1 MDILFKYC
9 AGLDIHKKIIVA
21 CVLLSGPEGV
31 QRQIKKFATTMVGLE
46 ALDAWLTGLGVTHVA
61 MESTGVYW
69 KPVFN
74 VLAAHFDVW
83 IVNARDMKSVP
94 GRKTDVCDAEWICKL
109 MSLGL
114 LKRSFI
120 PEVEQ
125 RDLRDLTRYRRRLV
139 EERTSASN
147 RLEKI
152 LEDSNI
158 KLSAV
163 VSEIQG
169 VSARAMLEALIHGE
183 TDTAALA
190 DLAKGR
196 LRSKIPEL
204 EVALVGRIRDH
215 HRFLWRELL
224 YHLDELNVRIAA
236 INERIAEYT
245 APYEALI
252 QRLCTIPGIKRWTA
266 EVILAEVGPNVEAF
280 PSAHHLASWAC
291 LCPGNHIS
299 ANKRRS
305 GTTRR
310 GQNWLRPAL
319 VEAAWATAHTQTYFG
334 SQFHRLRA
342 RRGDQRAAV
351 AVAHSILIVVY
362 HLLAEPEAVY
372 TELGADYFT
381 KRNPEQEQRRAI
393 RKLET
398 LGFAVTLTPAQTA
411 APTPAP
417 VAAAVP
423 SEVPGQ
429 ATAPAPGASG
439 RPRPKRAPQRKAQAA
454 APS

>member
-1 MDILFKYC
+1 MEILFTHC
-9 AGLDIHKKIIVA
+9 VGLDVHKKTIVA
-21 CVLLSGPEGV
+21 CVLLSSPEGV
-31 QRQIKKFATTMVGLE
+31 QRLIKHFATTMAGLE

-74 VLAAHFDVW
+74 VLSSHLEVW
-83 IVNARDMKSVP
+83 IVNARDMKQVP
-94 GRKTDVCDAEWICKL
+94 GRKTDVCDAEWICRL
-109 MSLGL
+109 MGYGL

-147 RLEKI
+147 RIEKI
-152 LEDSNI
+152 LEDSNV

-163 VSEIQG
+163 VSKLQG
-169 VSARAMLEALIHGE
+169 VSARAMIEALIAGE
-183 TDTAALA
+183 TDTTKIA
-190 DLAKGR
+190 DLAKAR

-204 EVALVGRIRDH
+204 EAALVGQIRDH

-224 YHLDELNVRIAA
+224 VHLDELNARIAA

-245 APYEALI
+245 APHEILI
-252 QRLCTIPGIKRWTA
+252 QRLCTIPGINRWTA
-266 EVILAEVGPNVEAF
+266 EVILAEIGPDVTPF
-280 PSAHHLASWAC
+280 PTAHHLASWAC
-291 LCPGNHIS
+291 LCPGHNSS
-299 ANKRRS
+299 ANKRRT
-305 GTTRR
+305 GKTRR

-319 VEAAWATAHTQTYFG
+319 VEAAWATSHTKTYFG

-342 RRGDQRAAV
+342 RRGDKRAAV

-362 HLLAEPEAVY
+362 HLLANPEAVY

-398 LGFAVTLTPAQTA
+398 LGFTVTLTPAQA
-411 APTPAP
+411 A
-417 VAAAVP
+417 
-423 SEVPGQ
+423 
-429 ATAPAPGASG
+429 
-439 RPRPKRAPQRKAQAA
+439 AA

>member
-1 MDILFKYC
+1 MDILFTHC
-9 AGLDIHKKIIVA
+9 AGLDVHKKTIVA
-21 CVLLSGPEGV
+21 CVLLSSPEGI
-31 QRQIKKFATTMVGLE
+31 QRSIKHFATTMAGLE
-46 ALDAWLTGLGVTHVA
+46 TLDAWLTGLAVTHVA

-74 VLAAHFDVW
+74 VLSSHLEVW
-83 IVNARDMKSVP
+83 VVNARDMKQVP

-109 MSLGL
+109 MSFGL
-114 LKRSFI
+114 LKRSYI
-120 PEVEQ
+120 PVVEQ

-163 VSEIQG
+163 VSKLQG
-169 VSARAMLEALIHGE
+169 VSARAMIEALIAGE
-183 TDTAALA
+183 TDTAKIA
-190 DLAKGR
+190 DLAKAR

-204 EVALVGRIRDH
+204 EAALVGQIREH
-215 HRFLWRELL
+215 HRFMWRELL

-245 APYEALI
+245 APHEQLI
-252 QRLCTIPGIKRWTA
+252 QRLSTIPGISRWTA
-266 EVILAEVGPNVEAF
+266 EVILAEIGSDVTHF
-280 PSAHHLASWAC
+280 PTAHHLASWAC
-291 LCPGNHIS
+291 LCPGNNIS
-299 ANKRRS
+299 ASKRRT
-305 GTTRR
+305 GKTRR

-319 VEAAWATAHTQTYFG
+319 VEAAWATSHTKTYFG

-342 RRGDQRAAV
+342 RRGDKRAAV

-362 HLLAEPEAVY
+362 HLLANPEAVY

-381 KRNPEQEQRRAI
+381 KRNAEQEQRRAI

-398 LGFAVTLTPAQTA
+398 LGYTVNLTPVPA
-411 APTPAP
+411 A
-417 VAAAVP
+417 
-423 SEVPGQ
+423 
-429 ATAPAPGASG
+429 
-439 RPRPKRAPQRKAQAA
+439 AA

>member
-1 MDILFKYC
+1 MDILFKHC
-9 AGLDIHKKIIVA
+9 AGLDVHKKIIVA
-21 CVLLSGPEGV
+21 CVLLSSPEGV
-31 QRQIKKFATTMVGLE
+31 QRFVEHFATTMAGLA
-46 ALDAWLTGLGVTHVA
+46 ALDVWLTGLGVTHVA

-74 VLAAHFDVW
+74 VLASHFEVW
-83 IVNARDMKSVP
+83 IVNARDMKQVP

-109 MSLGL
+109 MSIGL

-139 EERTSASN
+139 EERTSASS

-163 VSEIQG
+163 VSHLQG
-169 VSARAMLEALIHGE
+169 VSARAMLEALICGE
-183 TDTAALA
+183 TDTAKIA
-190 DLAKGR
+190 DLAKAR
-196 LRSKIPEL
+196 LRSKIPAL
-204 EVALVGRIRDH
+204 EAALVGQIREH
-215 HRFLWRELL
+215 HRFMWRELL
-224 YHLDELNVRIAA
+224 YHLDELNARIAA
-236 INERIAEYT
+236 INERIAAYT
-245 APYEALI
+245 APHEALI
-252 QRLCTIPGIKRWTA
+252 QRRCTIPGIQRWTA
-266 EVILAEVGPNVEAF
+266 EVILAEIGPNVTTF
-280 PSAHHLASWAC
+280 PTAQHLASWAC
-291 LCPGNHIS
+291 LCPGNNIS

-305 GTTRR
+305 GKTRR

-342 RRGDQRAAV
+342 RRGDKRAAV

-362 HLLAEPEAVY
+362 HLLADPEAVY

-381 KRNPEQEQRRAI
+381 KRNPEQEQRRAV

-398 LGFAVTLTPAQTA
+398 LGFTVTLTPAQA
-411 APTPAP
+411 A
-417 VAAAVP
+417 
-423 SEVPGQ
+423 
-429 ATAPAPGASG
+429 APAPS
-439 RPRPKRAPQRKAQAA
+439 
-454 APS
+454 

>member
-1 MDILFKYC
+1 MDVLFKYC
-9 AGLDIHKKIIVA
+9 AGLDVHKKIIVA
-21 CVLLSGPEGV
+21 CVLLSSAEGM
-31 QRQIKKFATTMVGLE
+31 QRHIKKFATTMAGLE
-46 ALDAWLTGLGVTHVA
+46 ALDAWLSGLGVTHVA

-74 VLAAHFDVW
+74 VLAAHFEVW
-83 IVNARDMKSVP
+83 IVNARDMKNVP

-158 KLSAV
+158 KLTAV
-163 VSEIQG
+163 ASKVQG
-169 VSARAMLEALIHGE
+169 VSARLMIEALIRGE
-183 TDTAALA
+183 TDTAAIA
-190 DLAKGR
+190 DMAKGP
-196 LRSKIPEL
+196 LRSKIPDL
-204 EVALVGRIRDH
+204 EAALVGQIRDH
-215 HRFLWRELL
+215 HRFMWRELL

-236 INERIAEYT
+236 INERIAQYT
-245 APYEALI
+245 APFEELI
-252 QRLCTIPGIKRWTA
+252 QRLDAIPGVDRWTA
-266 EVILAEVGPNVEAF
+266 EVILAEIGPDVKAF
-280 PSAHHLASWAC
+280 PTAHHLASWAC
-291 LCPGNHIS
+291 LCPGNNIS

-305 GTTRR
+305 GKTRR

-319 VEAAWATAHTQTYFG
+319 VEAAWATAHTKSYFG

-342 RRGDQRAAV
+342 RRGDKRAAV

-362 HLLAEPEAVY
+362 HLLADPEAVY

-398 LGFAVTLTPAQTA
+398 LGFTVTL
-411 APTPAP
+411 AP
-417 VAAAVP
+417 
-423 SEVPGQ
+423 
-429 ATAPAPGASG
+429 
-439 RPRPKRAPQRKAQAA
+439 AQAA
-454 APS
+454 APAPAPS

>member
-1 MDILFKYC
+1 MDILFKHC
-9 AGLDIHKKIIVA
+9 AGLDVHKKIIVA
-21 CVLLSGPEGV
+21 CVLLSSPEGV
-31 QRQIKKFATTMVGLE
+31 QRLVKHFATTMAGLE

-69 KPVFN
+69 KPVYN
-74 VLAAHFDVW
+74 VLASHFEVW
-83 IVNARDMKSVP
+83 IVNARDMKQVP

-109 MSLGL
+109 MSIGL

-163 VSEIQG
+163 VSKIQG
-169 VSARAMLEALIHGE
+169 VSARAMLEALISGE
-183 TDTAALA
+183 TDTAKIA
-190 DLAKGR
+190 DLAKAR

-204 EVALVGRIRDH
+204 EAALVGQIREH
-215 HRFLWRELL
+215 HRFMWRELL
-224 YHLDELNVRIAA
+224 YHLDELNARIAA
-236 INERIAEYT
+236 INERIAAYT
-245 APYEALI
+245 APHEALL
-252 QRLCTIPGIKRWTA
+252 QRLCTIPGIQRWTA
-266 EVILAEVGPNVEAF
+266 EVILAEIGPNVTAF
-280 PSAHHLASWAC
+280 PTAQHLASWAC
-291 LCPGNHIS
+291 VCPGNNIS

-305 GTTRR
+305 GKTRR

-319 VEAAWATAHTQTYFG
+319 VEAAWATSHTQTYFG

-342 RRGDQRAAV
+342 RRGDKRAAV

-362 HLLAEPEAVY
+362 HLLADPEAVY

-381 KRNPEQEQRRAI
+381 KRNPEQEQRRAV

-398 LGFAVTLTPAQTA
+398 LGFTVTL
-411 APTPAP
+411 AP
-417 VAAAVP
+417 
-423 SEVPGQ
+423 
-429 ATAPAPGASG
+429 
-439 RPRPKRAPQRKAQAA
+439 AQAA
-454 APS
+454 APAPS